1 MNIKRGFLPYVNY
14 QTKITMTQD
23 YKVLLNLILL
33 WIVGISIVAAQGELL
48 VSGQITSQEEP
59 DGLPGVTIMIKGSS
73 RGTVSD
79 SDGRYSLSVPSSESV
94 IQYSSIGYVTQEIQV
109 GNRSTINI
117 SLLTDVK
124 SLDEVIIIGYGEQ
137 SRMKVTSSVSLL
149 DEKELIN
156 IPSVNPVQA
165 LQGKLAGVSIPV
177 LSGQPGAG
185 ANIVIRGGT
194 SLRPYGDGAGGRDVG
209 RRDPSDPLVVVD
221 GVFRDFNDINPDDI
235 ASIQVMKDAAST
247 AIYGAR
253 GANGVIVIKTKTGR
267 GAGKSNFNFRY
278 QHGVETQ
285 SRQYDDLNGREYLD
299 LARRTMARGIDNFNV
314 DRFLYVTGN
323 SATVPTYSQP
333 GQYGSFKFTPAY
345 INNLIDVEGQDYV
358 SNLLSQ
364 GWETMDDPVNPGNT
378 IIFKDSRYQDVVWQP
393 ANTSNYNFS
402 VNGSNDAA
410 HYNISF
416 GYIEQGGTFLGT
428 GFQRFSALANSGY
441 KVNEKLGI
449 TLNLS
454 YLWNDDRYS
463 DNTVRDFTRGVR
475 VPPLNRLYH
484 DDGRPHIGEGN
495 NPRNRP
501 HQLFYQD
508 FNANTEQFIIRLAAD
523 YEILP
528 DLVFRPSFSLNT
540 NNFMQMNFERYFPEQ
555 PRPREKYQ
563 RQDDNRQIMIDQIL
577 QYDRSFGANHN
588 LMVLG
593 GFNYTTNSL
602 FRLIGTSQRSAT
614 DYISTISGDPQTS
627 IIGGNVVPNLSAS
640 SLWDENKS
648 ASFFGQA
655 NYDFD
660 NKYLLAA
667 SIRYDGF
674 SNFAPENQFATF
686 PSLSAGWN
694 VSNENFWNVNFINH
708 LKVRSS
714 YGMTG
719 LSNLSIN
726 DTYGVFGISLYA
738 TESGLVRN
746 NLANPRL
753 LWETTESFDFGTD
766 ISLFDSRI
774 NLVVDFYNR
783 LTRDR
788 LASLPLAGETGF
800 SSIRYNVGSLRNRG
814 LEVEINAN
822 VLSVGNFTWNSN
834 FSFAFNRTIVTE
846 LPENSRDKNRINGGL
861 IYDSASGMEIE
872 VGGWAEGERPGGLWA
887 WKSNGIFATDEEARA
902 PGVPMDMARPAAVLG
917 RPKNG
922 GDVNWADLN
931 GDGIIDGKD
940 LVFMGYRVP
949 DKIGGMQNTFGFKG
963 FTVRFT
969 VDYALGHIVNDG
981 ALARAMGQGR
991 SFNEGAPREALGG
1004 TTWQNPG
1011 DSDMIYPRFSFG
1023 DYDIGQRNH
1032 LRFVRNIAGYTDVG
1046 LGDSYGVD
1054 NSIYYSKGDWLALRE
1069 LSFSYNLPTAL
1080 AQRMNVSKIALN
1092 AGVFNLGYITGYK
1105 GLNPE
1110 VYKGFD
1116 EGGYPRPRQFTVG
1129 ASIGF

>member
-1 MNIKRGFLPYVNY
+1 MAMVKNYKTLFSFLVLWMLSA
-14 QTKITMTQD
+14 TM
-23 YKVLLNLILL
+23 VM
-33 WIVGISIVAAQGELL
+33 AQEALV
-48 VSGQITSQEEP
+48 VSGQITSDDEP
-59 DGLPGVTIMIKGSS
+59 DGLPGTNVLIKGTSK
-73 RGTVSD
+73 GAVTD
-79 SDGRYSLSVPSSESV
+79 LTGRYTINVPSSQSTL
-94 IQYSSIGYVTQEIQV
+94 IFSSIGYFPQEVVV
-109 GNRSTINI
+109 GNRSTIDI
-117 SLLTDVK
+117 RLQADIQSLG
-124 SLDEVIIIGYGEQ
+124 EVIVIGYGEQ
-137 SRMKVTSSVSLL
+137 SRMKVTSSVSVL

-156 IPSVNPVQA
+156 IPSVSPVQA

-267 GAGKSNFNFRY
+267 GVGKSNFTFRY

-285 SRQYDDLNGREYLD
+285 SRQYDDLNGREYLE
-299 LARRTMARGIDNFNV
+299 LARKTIARGIDNFDVN
-314 DRFLYVTGN
+314 RFLYITGN
-323 SATVPTYSQP
+323 SATVPTYTQP
-333 GQYGSFKFTPAY
+333 GHYGNFKFTPAY
-345 INNLIDVEGQDYV
+345 MNNLVAVEGQDYV
-358 SNLLSQ
+358 SNLLQQ

-378 IIFKDSRYQDVVWQP
+378 IIFKDSQHQDVVWQS
-393 ANTSNYNFS
+393 ANTSNYNFR
-402 VNGSNDAA
+402 VDGSSDVA

-416 GYIEQGGTFLGT
+416 GLIDQGGTFIGT
-428 GFQRFSALANSGY
+428 GYRRLSALANSGY
-441 KVNEKLGI
+441 KVNEKLDL

-508 FNANTEQFIIRLAAD
+508 FSANTDQFIIRLAAD
-523 YEILP
+523 YEIIPNLHY
-528 DLVFRPSFSLNT
+528 RPAFSLNT
-540 NNFMQMNFERYFPEQ
+540 NNFIQMNFERYFPEQ
-555 PRPREKYQ
+555 PRPRDKYQ
-563 RQDDNRQIMIDQIL
+563 RQDNSRQIMTDQIL
-577 QYDRSFGANHN
+577 QFDQTFGESHN

-593 GFNYTTNSL
+593 GFNYTRNTL

-614 DYISTISGDPQTS
+614 DYISTITGDPQTS
-627 IIGGNVVPNLSAS
+627 IVGGNVVPNLGVST
-640 SLWDENKS
+640 LWDENKS

-655 NYDFD
+655 NYDFN
-660 NKYLLAA
+660 NKYLFAA

-674 SNFAPENQFATF
+674 SNFAPENRFATF

-694 VSNENFWNVNFINH
+694 ISNEGFWNVDFVNH
-708 LKVRSS
+708 LKLRSS
-714 YGMTG
+714 WGMTG

-738 TESGLVRN
+738 TESGVVRN

-753 LWETTESFDFGTD
+753 LWETTDAFDIGAD
-766 ISLFDSRI
+766 ISLFNSRL
-774 NLVVDFYNR
+774 NLVFDFYNK

-800 SSIRYNVGSLRNRG
+800 GSIRYNVGSLRNRG
-814 LEVEINAN
+814 VEVEIKAN
-822 VLSVGNFTWNSN
+822 VLTVGNFSWNSN
-834 FSFAFNRTIVTE
+834 FSFAFNRTTIGE
-846 LPENSRDKNRINGGL
+846 LPENSRDKNRINGGVV
-861 IYDSASGMEIE
+861 YDPALGREIE

-887 WKSNGIFATDEEARA
+887 WQSNGIFATDEEARGA
-902 PGVPMDMARPAAVLG
+902 EVPVDMARPPAILG

-931 GDGIIDGKD
+931 GDRIIDGRD

-949 DKIGGMQNTFGFKG
+949 DKIGGLQNTFSYKG
-963 FTVRFT
+963 LTMRFT
-969 VDYALGHIVNDG
+969 MDYAMGHIVNDG

-991 SFNEGAPREALGG
+991 SFNEGAPREALGS

-1011 DSDMIYPRFSFG
+1011 DTGMKYPRFSFG

-1032 LRFVRNIAGYTDVG
+1032 LRFIHAIAGYTDVG
-1046 LGDSYGVD
+1046 LGDSYGMD
-1054 NSIYYSKGDWLALRE
+1054 NSIYYSKGDWLAIRE
-1069 LSFSYNLPTAL
+1069 LSFSYSLPASL
-1080 AQRMNVSKIALN
+1080 SQRLKLSRVALN
-1092 AGVFNLGYITGYK
+1092 AGVFNLGYLTGYK

-1129 ASIGF
+1129 ATIGFQ